1 MPLKMSAE
9 GRVQCNYC
17 DADRGVK
24 TYTCPFRFCEQV
36 AMCSDCGGAHPEH
49 RTKVGHRTKGC
60 EAGAAAANARQI
72 ERRVLSNA
80 GRYLLAASA
89 HVGYGLYHAVF
100 RAGDSKAGRF
110 ITASVYERCGR
121 EENPTL
127 DDCQRWAGGELAEAP
142 EEFDAEDVPV
152 MLAAALNILSA
163 VPAQRAAASPRQFS
177 PQSTLF

>member
-1 MPLKMSAE
+1 MTAD

-36 AMCSDCGGAHPEH
+36 AMCADCGAAHQEH
-49 RTKVGHRTKGC
+49 RTKAGHRSKGC
-60 EAGAAAANARQI
+60 EAGAAAAKATQV
-72 ERRVLSNA
+72 ERRQLANS
-80 GRYLLAASA
+80 GRYLLTSSA
-89 HVGYGLYHAVF
+89 HVGDGIYHAIF
-100 RAGDSKAGRF
+100 RADNSRVGRF
-110 ITASVYERCGR
+110 ITAAVYERCVR

-152 MLAAALNILSA
+152 MLAAALRMLSA
-163 VPAQRAAASPRQFS
+163 VPPCHTAAPPHQLS

>member
-1 MPLKMSAE
+1 MSAE

-36 AMCSDCGGAHPEH
+36 AMCSDCGGTHPEH
-49 RTKVGHRTKGC
+49 RTKLGHKSKGC
-60 EAGAAAANARQI
+60 EAGAAAAKARQI
-72 ERRVLSNA
+72 ERRELSNA

-89 HVGYGLYHAVF
+89 HVGYGLFHAVF

-110 ITASVYERCGR
+110 ITTSVYERCGR

-127 DDCQRWAGGELAEAP
+127 DDCRRWAGGELAEAP

-152 MLAAALNILSA
+152 MLAAALNMLSA
-163 VPAQRAAASPRQFS
+163 VPAQHATAPPRQFS